1 MTTGLS
7 YDGLVAGT
15 TSYPAQIAELT
26 VVAVNDPNFVVIL
39 PQAITYAENRIYR
52 DLDLLSTVKRSAT
65 YTLTA
70 ANRNLTVPAAD
81 FVTIQEVNV
90 ILPAGTTVADN
101 GVRSSLLP
109 TTKEFL
115 NVVYG
120 NVSNSAIPAYFAMI
134 DQSNMVVGPWP
145 NNTYTVE
152 ITGTFRPQSLGNGTN
167 NTVNTTF
174 ISLYLPDI
182 FIMATMIYISGYQRN
197 FGRQSDDPQMAQSY
211 ESQYQTL
218 LGGAMIEEARK
229 KFQAAAWTS
238 MSPARIASPTRG

>member
-7 YDGLVAGT
+7 YNGLVAGT
-15 TSYPAQIAELT
+15 TSYPTQIAELT
-26 VVAVNDPNFVVIL
+26 VVAVDDPNFEAIL

-52 DLDLLSTVKRSAT
+52 DLDLLSTVKRSSS

-70 ANRNLTVPAAD
+70 GNRNLEVPAAD
-81 FVTIQEVNV
+81 FVTIQEINV
-90 ILPAGTTVADN
+90 ILPAGTSVADN
-101 GVRSSLLP
+101 GTRSPLLP

-115 NVVYG
+115 NTVYSS
-120 NVSNSAIPAYFAMI
+120 VANSAAPQYFAMI
-134 DQSNMVVGPWP
+134 DQSNMIVGPWP
-145 NNTYTVE
+145 NNTYSVE
-152 ITGTFRPQSLGNGTN
+152 ITGTFRPASLGNGTN
-167 NTVNTTF
+167 GTVNTTF
-174 ISLYLPDI
+174 VSLYLPDI
-182 FIMATMIYISGYQRN
+182 FIMATMIYVSGYQRN